1 MFASF
6 QDNNKNNQ
14 ILNLHS
20 ARSHPIDG
28 FNRVY
33 FVVYSVSLVMET
45 MSSEHYT
52 EFTHSTVNWIIFKVS
67 RQTLT
72 ISPNFP
78 EHLLVC
84 KSSVRC
90 GGEIIISREKSQAI
104 HRSQHK
110 FCIKLKRVNKIY
122 IIRQFRAKR
131 KTYFTRKLW
140 HYRPTDALDFL
151 RKRNTFKYVTERKKK
166 KKWGEKTWPDIFA
179 NAFEWRKKKAH
190 RPKPN

>member
-6 QDNNKNNQ
+6 QDNNNNQ

-20 ARSHPIDG
+20 ARSHQIHG
-28 FNRVY
+28 CNRVY

-78 EHLLVC
+78 EHQFGV
-84 KSSVRC
+84 
-90 GGEIIISREKSQAI
+90 GGDNHFS
-104 HRSQHK
+104 
-110 FCIKLKRVNKIY
+110 
-122 IIRQFRAKR
+122 
-131 KTYFTRKLW
+131 
-140 HYRPTDALDFL
+140 
-151 RKRNTFKYVTERKKK
+151 
-166 KKWGEKTWPDIFA
+166 
-179 NAFEWRKKKAH
+179 
-190 RPKPN
+190 